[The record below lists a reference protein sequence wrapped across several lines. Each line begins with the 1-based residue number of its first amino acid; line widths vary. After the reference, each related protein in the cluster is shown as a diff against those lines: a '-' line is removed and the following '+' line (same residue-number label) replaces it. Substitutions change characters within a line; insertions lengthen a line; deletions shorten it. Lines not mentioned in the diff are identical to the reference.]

1 MNTLKYDETAI
12 AVPTTDIFLELF
24 LEMEAQ
30 EDPSIQ
36 QQKSLL
42 ERISNDDIRT
52 TFSRTLLVTTPC

>member
-24 LEMEAQ
+24 LGMEAQ

-36 QQKSLL
+36 QQNSSH
-42 ERISNDDIRT
+42 ERISNDDIRAE
-52 TFSRTLLVTTPC
+52 SYQVAS